1 MHELPC
7 DPPDYGCSEGP
18 PLVPCRPTVK
28 HRSHSLQRK
37 AYICELAEL
46 GSVASFDPTYLV
58 IVAVAPFVCQIAV
71 SALFEP
77 SMRAQTIERSF
88 HSKLRPTSRRSRHC
102 WTTSRVNMPQLTAGV
117 HFLGGR
123 FPCLLSGC
131 LLSRRAHRRRT
142 FGLHSKRCNTIM
154 TLRLSDL
161 LLKDPR
167 SRGKNSRSAIV
178 TC

>member
-77 SMRAQTIERSF
+77 SVRAQTVSLPAE
-88 HSKLRPTSRRSRHC
+88 
-102 WTTSRVNMPQLTAGV
+102 TTAYVAAVTP
-117 HFLGGR
+117 
-123 FPCLLSGC
+123 LLDNEQGEHAAVDG
-131 LLSRRAHRRRT
+131 RRALPWR
-142 FGLHSKRCNTIM
+142 GLPC
-154 TLRLSDL
+154 
-161 LLKDPR
+161 
-167 SRGKNSRSAIV
+167 
-178 TC
+178 C